1 MSRSLKAIGINS
13 DTALDKFAA
22 LEKKSKQVQKTFGDM
37 GRSIGSLKQKIDLLR
52 SEREWIPAS
61 NLRGIRAYTKEI
73 NKLERQIDRLENKRG
88 IFSRIFGGN
97 GLGGTIMGMGRT
109 LLPLAGA
116 SLLTMGLGK
125 TVTAGMNAS
134 RQQASFETLS
144 GKEAGGKLF
153 FDVKKFAEQSIYG
166 NELYDNALQ
175 MRAFGI
181 QTEKI
186 MPNMKMLGDIA
197 MGNKEKLSSLTLA
210 FSQIN
215 SAGRLTGQDL
225 LQLVNAGF
233 NPLTIISE
241 KTGVKMFDLRK
252 RMEEGAISAEMVTQA
267 FKIATSEGGQFFN
280 MTQKIAETP
289 FGKWEAF
296 KGQLEGIAT
305 DIGMKLLPVVSKAID
320 LFSTGANNVM
330 SFANTIWGNLKPAFD
345 ELYPVIK
352 TVWGFLGKVGSI
364 MWDIANTITKTL
376 GPVIGE
382 LIKLLEGPLKVALW
396 IIEQSF
402 AAFKKVIDDIA
413 WGINKLKQGW
423 DWLSNQVSH
432 GLDAK
437 MAEVK
442 QIYEIHGED
451 AAKAYLK
458 GFEHVNVAGKIKDNV
473 LGIGIQSPKRGKGY
487 KLVDDPPGGIS
498 APTIPG
504 TDTYDWNNAF
514 KDDESKNKRNKDNES
529 VATGGTKNTTIH
541 ITIGKQIESLQVISN
556 NIREG
561 AEKIREII
569 VDEMTR
575 ALAMSQAMV
584 E

>member
-37 GRSIGSLKQKIDLLR
+37 GRSIGSLKQKLDLLR

-267 FKIATSEGGQFFN
+267 FKIATSQGGQFFN

-305 DIGMKLLPVVSKAID
+305 DIGMKLLPIVSKAID
-320 LFSTGANNVM
+320 LFSTGASRVM
-330 SFANTIWGNLKPAFD
+330 SFAESIGGNLKPVVDA
-345 ELYPVIK
+345 LSPVVD
-352 TVWGFLGKVGSI
+352 TVGNALERVFTIIGGIVK
-364 MWDIANTITKTL
+364 TITKTF
-376 GPVIGE
+376 GPVIGK
-382 LIKLLEGPLKVALW
+382 LISLLEGPLKAALW
-396 IIEQSF
+396 VVEKAFEALAWVIEKVSWLVDKVKQ
-402 AAFKKVIDDIA
+402 AFNWVSD
-413 WGINKLKQGW
+413 LF
-423 DWLSNQVSH
+423 SNSAFEQ
-432 GLDAK
+432 
-437 MAEVK
+437 MAEAQK
-442 QIYEIHGED
+442 IYEEQGEA
-451 AAKAYLK
+451 AAKAYLE
-458 GFEHVNVAGKIKDNV
+458 GFKKVNVAEKLASEVMGKNN
-473 LGIGIQSPKRGKGY
+473 PF
-487 KLVDDPPGGIS
+487 GIS
-498 APTIPG
+498 IAKLPG
-504 TDTYDWNNAF
+504 KKSEDYKWDF
-514 KDDESKNKRNKDNES
+514 KGQDNGKRSKANES

-541 ITIGKQIESLQVISN
+541 ITIGKQIESLQVVSN

-561 AEKIREII
+561 AEKIRDII